1 MLDLLLD
8 HTPAFLAGE
17 LILAASLAAFGFALV
32 GAVRE
37 RYSERYP
44 IRVRVSALRDRLGR

>member
-1 MLDLLLD
+1 MLNLLLD

-17 LILAASLAAFGFALV
+17 LILAAALATFGFALV

-37 RYSERYP
+37 RYSEKYP
-44 IRVRVSALRDRLGR
+44 IKLRVSALRDRLGR

>member
-1 MLDLLLD
+1 MLDLLFD
-8 HTPAFLAGE
+8 HTAAFLAGE
-17 LILAASLAAFGFALV
+17 LILAASLATFAFALV

-44 IRVRVSALRDRLGR
+44 IRVRASARRSRLGL